1 MISFQ
6 LNQSSLTTQADP
18 SVDVLHF
25 LRSSCSDTSVR
36 FGCGGGQCGAC
47 TVVIDDQA
55 QNACSTP
62 LWACEGR
69 HILTAQGLVDDKIG
83 QTVLAAFIE
92 EQAGQCG
99 YCISGILMRMTAL
112 LKQHPDAEENVIKE
126 HLSRHL
132 CRCGAHA
139 RILRAVRLSQ
149 QKLRSA
155 HDIP

>member
-1 MISFQ
+1 MVSFH

-18 SVDVLHF
+18 NGVVLHF
-25 LRSSCSDTSVR
+25 WRSDGSDTSVR

-47 TVVIDDQA
+47 TVLIDGQA
-55 QNACSTP
+55 QNACTTP

-69 HILTAQGLVDDKIG
+69 RVQTAQGLVDDTVG

-92 EQAGQCG
+92 EQAAQCG
-99 YCISGILMRMTAL
+99 YCISGILMRITAL
-112 LKQHPDAEENVIKE
+112 LKHNPDADESVIKE
-126 HLSRHL
+126 QLSRHL

-139 RILRAVRLSQ
+139 RILRAVQRSQ

-155 HDIP
+155 HVIP

>member
-1 MISFQ
+1 MVSFH
-6 LNQSSLTTQADP
+6 LNQTGLTTQADP
-18 SVDVLHF
+18 NGDVLHF
-25 LRSSCSDTSVR
+25 LRSSCADKSVR

-47 TVVIDDQA
+47 TVLIDDQA
-55 QNACSTP
+55 QNACTTP

-69 HILTAQGLVDDKIG
+69 RVQTAQGLVDDPVG

-92 EQAGQCG
+92 EQAAQCG
-99 YCISGILMRMTAL
+99 YCISGILMRITAL
-112 LKQHPDAEENVIKE
+112 LKQSPDADESVIKE

-155 HDIP
+155 HDIA

>member
-1 MISFQ
+1 MVSFH

-18 SVDVLHF
+18 NGDVLHF
-25 LRSSCSDTSVR
+25 LRSDGSDTSVR

-47 TVVIDDQA
+47 TVLIDGQA
-55 QNACSTP
+55 QNACTTP

-69 HILTAQGLVDDKIG
+69 RVQTAQGLVDDTIG

-92 EQAGQCG
+92 EQAAQCG
-99 YCISGILMRMTAL
+99 YCISGILMRITAL
-112 LKQHPDAEENVIKE
+112 LKHNPDADESVIKE
-126 HLSRHL
+126 QLSRHL

-139 RILRAVRLSQ
+139 RILRAVQRSQ

-155 HDIP
+155 HVIP